1 VFRPFRL
8 GRPTTDFR
16 APPPFAGRTALGQ
29 QEAIPRDSKA
39 AKLARAA
46 AICRI
51 RWLAPFLCLTA
62 WVPP

>member
-1 VFRPFRL
+1 MLR
-8 GRPTTDFR
+8 
-16 APPPFAGRTALGQ
+16 
-29 QEAIPRDSKA
+29 ESKA